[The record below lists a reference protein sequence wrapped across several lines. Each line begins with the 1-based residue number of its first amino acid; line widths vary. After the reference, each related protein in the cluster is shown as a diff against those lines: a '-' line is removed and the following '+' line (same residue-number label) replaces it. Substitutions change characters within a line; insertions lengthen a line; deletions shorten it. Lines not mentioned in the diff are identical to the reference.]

1 MKAWIFNIIAIV
13 LIASPAW
20 ANEEGPTVIRKTFQ
34 VNKDVVLDLQTSFAN
49 VGVTTWPK
57 NEMEV
62 VITITVNARSEDRKR
77 ELLTRI
83 KASIEDGADLARVKT
98 ELQSYR
104 GRISES
110 LEIDVT
116 VKMPATGSVQG
127 NVEFGN
133 VKLPSLEG
141 PVKLVVAYGNLVT
154 GDLLSA
160 ANSCTVNFGN
170 LKVQRF
176 SGGKIHTEYGNA
188 DVQRITGSGEVRTEF
203 GNIEIGPITIPSG
216 ELKLQVEYGSCKVN
230 FTEGGDFTY
239 DIRSSYGDI
248 DLPSGTKGK
257 VTKTDFSTES
267 AKGLVGAGGGSH
279 VIIRSEFGNVNV
291 K

>member
-1 MKAWIFNIIAIV
+1 MKAWIFNLIAIV

-20 ANEEGPTVIRKTFQ
+20 ASDDSPTVIRKNFK
-34 VNKDVVLDLQTSFAN
+34 VNSNVVLDLQTSFAN

-62 VITITVNARSEDRKR
+62 VITITVNTRSEERKQ
-77 ELLTRI
+77 EVLTRV
-83 KASIEDGADLARVKT
+83 KASIEDGAQQARVIT
-98 ELQSYR
+98 ELQSFRSR
-104 GRISES
+104 GTES
-110 LEIDVT
+110 LDIEVT

-127 NVEFGN
+127 NVEFGL
-133 VKLPSLEG
+133 VQLPNLEG

-176 SGGKIHTEYGNA
+176 SGGKIRTEYGNA
-188 DVQRITGSGEVRTEF
+188 DVQRITGPGEVRSEF
-203 GNIEIGPITIPSG
+203 GNIEIGSITIPSG
-216 ELKLQVEYGSCKVN
+216 ELKLLVEYGSCEIN
-230 FTEGGDFTY
+230 FSEGGDFTY
-239 DIRSSYGDI
+239 EIQSSFGEI

-267 AKGLVGAGGGSH
+267 AKGRVGAGGGSH